1 MQDLQVH
8 VYACMPRNPSNE
20 TMRMWPQTL
29 TTAQRPA
36 RTSSGLVGPGVVILC
51 NDAESVMRTHKSVH
65 ICAAIIAFVRARGAS
80 IAMIVIA
87 S

>member
-1 MQDLQVH
+1 MHACMTDLTRTLRCPSRAPPLVSHTDMQDLQVH

-51 NDAESVMRTHKSVH
+51 NDAV
-65 ICAAIIAFVRARGAS
+65 
-80 IAMIVIA
+80 
-87 S
+87 